1 MLSVFAGR
9 RGRCVIAVSGFVLC
23 GAVLALNA
31 ARAQTPSQGSAVAPE
46 VAALE
51 IAKLKAEIESLRR
64 ALPGHAH
71 VMAELDYHF
80 SNLWFAGQNGNW
92 PLAEF
97 YLNETRSN
105 LNWMVRIRPTRR
117 LSNGQDMDL
126 TPVVK
131 AVEDSVLVSLRA
143 AITKQDNQAFE
154 AAYRQTIEQ
163 CYACHKMVEKPYL
176 RPRVPE
182 APASRMINP
191 RANADWP
198 R

>member
-1 MLSVFAGR
+1 MVSVFIRRCAASAAYVAGI
-9 RGRCVIAVSGFVLC
+9 GM
-23 GAVLALNA
+23 
-31 ARAQTPSQGSAVAPE
+31 AQAQGSAPSSAE
-46 VAALE
+46 VAALKSE
-51 IAKLKAEIESLRR
+51 MESLRR

-117 LSNGQDMDL
+117 LSNGQDLDI

-131 AVEDSVLVSLRA
+131 AVEDSVLTSLRA
-143 AITKQDNQAFE
+143 AIGKQDIKSFDV
-154 AAYRQTIEQ
+154 AYQQTIEQ
-163 CYACHKMVEKPYL
+163 CYACHKMVEKPFL
-176 RPRVPE
+176 RPQIPE

-191 RANADWP
+191 RATADWP

>member
-1 MLSVFAGR
+1 MVSVFTKLWVAGAAR
-9 RGRCVIAVSGFVLC
+9 IAGFVLF
-23 GAVLALNA
+23 GAAMSINA
-31 ARAQTPSQGSAVAPE
+31 AHAQSGPSSTA
-46 VAALE
+46 E
-51 IAKLKAEIESLRR
+51 IAALKAELEAVKR

-80 SNLWFAGQNGNW
+80 SNLWFAGQHGNW

-117 LSNGQDMDL
+117 LSTGQDMDL

-131 AVEDSVLVSLRA
+131 AVEDSVLTSLRA
-143 AITKQDNQAFE
+143 AIGKQDSKAFE
-154 AAYRQTIEQ
+154 AAYRQTLEQ

-176 RPRVPE
+176 RPQIPE

-191 RANADWP
+191 RVNAEWP